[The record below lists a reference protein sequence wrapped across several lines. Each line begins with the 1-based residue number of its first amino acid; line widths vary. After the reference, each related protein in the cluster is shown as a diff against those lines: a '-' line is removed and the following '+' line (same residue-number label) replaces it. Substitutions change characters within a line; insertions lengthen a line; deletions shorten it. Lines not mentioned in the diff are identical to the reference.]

1 MKAMWGMNL
10 LALLWILVLL
20 AAIFLMLNFMGMHPD
35 LRDVVMIAF
44 GVILAI
50 VKDIGQFIWRKRPE
64 VK

>member
-1 MKAMWGMNL
+1 
-10 LALLWILVLL
+10 
-20 AAIFLMLNFMGMHPD
+20 
-35 LRDVVMIAF
+35 VVMIAF